1 MAKEIVQADLG
12 RIRALLDEVL
22 GHSDYSDVQ
31 RMGGLT
37 NRTYCVTF
45 ADGSRIMVRIPGE
58 GTEELIDRADEKVST
73 ELACRLGIDAKLYF
87 FGDDGEKVSQFVP
100 NAVTMSAE
108 TMRGDKRIRQAA
120 QLLKTLHGSGVDTGV
135 PFEVFDMAAGY
146 EKIIEENSVPMFGDY
161 AQVKAAVMAVKAQID
176 SVCDIQN
183 VPCHNDPLCENWVVS
198 ADDDRLYLI
207 DWEYAGMNDGIWD
220 LADVSIEGVF
230 TPENDELLL
239 TEYLGSKPDQ
249 NEYKHFLA
257 NKIYVDYLWTLWA
270 KTRVPYDG
278 QPMEDW
284 AVETIILGI
293 ALSMAPFV
301 STEQAI
307 FLAPFV
313 STFIH
318 DAFSALWAALYNGV
332 RGNLKNVYKAAF
344 KTKSGKFVMLA
355 AVIGGP
361 IGMTGYVL
369 AINYMGA
376 SIGAVASAVFPAIGA
391 ILAYFF
397 LKEKMQWYRWI
408 FLLATLLGVYG
419 LSYSPELNITDFWLG
434 IVGAMMCAF
443 GWGIEAVILAK
454 CMQDPD
460 VKDEYA
466 LQIRQTT
473 SALVYGIV
481 LLPLLHGWGFTVS
494 LFTSGTGWLL
504 PVIAIAAFF
513 ATLSYLCYYRAIAA
527 IGASKSMA
535 LNVTYAAWAIFFT
548 AVFLGDT
555 SVLTPTTIICA
566 LIVIVCGIL
575 TAADGKDLFSKS
587 KA

>member
-1 MAKEIVQADLG
+1 MAKEIVQADLA

-37 NRTYCVTF
+37 NRTYCVSF
-45 ADGSRIMVRIPGE
+45 ADGSRIIVRIPGE

-161 AQVKAAVMAVKAQID
+161 AQIKAAVMAVKAQVD

-284 AVETIILGI
+284 AVERYARLK
-293 ALSMAPFV
+293 
-301 STEQAI
+301 
-307 FLAPFV
+307 
-313 STFIH
+313 
-318 DAFSALWAALYNGV
+318 D
-332 RGNLKNVYKAAF
+332 NLRLFA
-344 KTKSGKFVMLA
+344 
-355 AVIGGP
+355 
-361 IGMTGYVL
+361 
-369 AINYMGA
+369 
-376 SIGAVASAVFPAIGA
+376 
-391 ILAYFF
+391 
-397 LKEKMQWYRWI
+397 
-408 FLLATLLGVYG
+408 
-419 LSYSPELNITDFWLG
+419 
-434 IVGAMMCAF
+434 
-443 GWGIEAVILAK
+443 EA
-454 CMQDPD
+454 
-460 VKDEYA
+460 
-466 LQIRQTT
+466 
-473 SALVYGIV
+473 
-481 LLPLLHGWGFTVS
+481 
-494 LFTSGTGWLL
+494 
-504 PVIAIAAFF
+504 
-513 ATLSYLCYYRAIAA
+513 
-527 IGASKSMA
+527 
-535 LNVTYAAWAIFFT
+535 
-548 AVFLGDT
+548 
-555 SVLTPTTIICA
+555 
-566 LIVIVCGIL
+566 
-575 TAADGKDLFSKS
+575 
-587 KA
+587 